1 MFDEGDSQTLLEYL
15 KSVFSDD
22 PDFKV
27 RHVPV
32 LDGQA
37 TITVVYIEGLVEND
51 VLNKQIIERVQDS
64 RRDDECKPSWSQ
76 LMDFISSNII
86 SLSSVYCSAD
96 QNHIVDAILTGNVI
110 LAIDD
115 AETVLVTG
123 IRKQEKAEK
132 AEVEPSLQSGNEAFS
147 SDINKNYA
155 LLRKRLPSSELKCKQ
170 LVVGRISRTRVR
182 IVWLDSVANPKI
194 VDEVWQRINR
204 IDIDTV
210 HSISVITEL
219 TEDSPLSIWPQYRM
233 TERLDVTAANLADGH
248 VAILCDNFSFVVIVP
263 IFILEEFQASD
274 DYSQKW
280 IFASM
285 TRIIRYFAFFISSTL
300 SSLYLSFATI
310 NHSIMPPALAI
321 RISAG
326 RQDVPFPSVIEL
338 LLMTLTIDLL
348 REAGIRLPRAL
359 GSAIGILGAVVIGQ
373 SAVQAGYV
381 SPVVII
387 VISMSAISSFVL
399 PSIYISNVSRFLNYF
414 LILLAAFFGLFGVI
428 IGLIYML
435 WRLFCIR
442 SFGVPIA
449 HRLGSG
455 ELSLMKD
462 IWVRFPLWKLRNRP
476 RLLTENDTAMGKS
489 TGKPGPEK

>member
-1 MFDEGDSQTLLEYL
+1 
-15 KSVFSDD
+15 
-22 PDFKV
+22 
-27 RHVPV
+27 
-32 LDGQA
+32 
-37 TITVVYIEGLVEND
+37 
-51 VLNKQIIERVQDS
+51 
-64 RRDDECKPSWSQ
+64 
-76 LMDFISSNII
+76 
-86 SLSSVYCSAD
+86 
-96 QNHIVDAILTGNVI
+96 
-110 LAIDD
+110 
-115 AETVLVTG
+115 
-123 IRKQEKAEK
+123 
-132 AEVEPSLQSGNEAFS
+132 
-147 SDINKNYA
+147 
-155 LLRKRLPSSELKCKQ
+155 
-170 LVVGRISRTRVR
+170 
-182 IVWLDSVANPKI
+182 
-194 VDEVWQRINR
+194 
-204 IDIDTV
+204 
-210 HSISVITEL
+210 
-219 TEDSPLSIWPQYRM
+219 
-233 TERLDVTAANLADGH
+233 
-248 VAILCDNFSFVVIVP
+248 
-263 IFILEEFQASD
+263 
-274 DYSQKW
+274 
-280 IFASM
+280 
-285 TRIIRYFAFFISSTL
+285 
-300 SSLYLSFATI
+300 
-310 NHSIMPPALAI
+310 MPPALAI